1 MMSRVVL
8 TGSRGRA
15 SGHAVVS
22 VLQNYTGLTHPEATR
37 MFEQV
42 RAGGRV
48 ELDLDDEFAA
58 YDLVS
63 MLTDL
68 GLKAEVADTN

>member
-1 MMSRVVL
+1 MSREVL

-15 SGHAVVS
+15 SGHAVVN
-22 VLQNYTGLTHPEATR
+22 VLQNYTGLTHPEAMR

-42 RAGGRV
+42 RAGERV
-48 ELDLDDEFAA
+48 EIDLDDEFAA